1 MKICVVTGSRAE
13 YGLLKPLLHA
23 LESDAKFE
31 LQIIATAMHLS
42 PTFGSTYRE
51 IESDGF
57 SIDAKV
63 DMLLASDS
71 QVSIAKSV
79 GIGTFSIAE
88 ALSRLTPDSVMLLG
102 DRFETLAAAQAA
114 MLQRIPVLHIHGGE
128 ITQGAI
134 DDAIRHSIT
143 KMSYLH
149 FASTEE
155 YRNRIIQLGEHP
167 DRVFNVGALGAQSAA
182 NLVPLSKAELESDL
196 GLSLKRPLILSTY
209 HPETL
214 ADRKPASALQDM
226 LDAFTEF
233 PKATIVLTYPNA
245 DASGQSLI
253 PLLER
258 FAEQHQGRVSLNRSL
273 GQKRYLSLL
282 QYADVV
288 VGNSS
293 SGIIEAPSLGTPTV
307 NIGARQD
314 GRVMADSVVCCEDRK
329 QAIVEGIQRCLSKEF
344 QSEVATVSNPYG
356 QGDTCERIVD
366 TLKRAKLGAGVK
378 QFYDLNPQ

>member
-13 YGLLKPLLHA
+13 YGLFKPLLEA
-23 LESDAKFE
+23 LKSDDAFE
-31 LQIIATAMHLS
+31 LQLVATAMHLS
-42 PTFGSTYRE
+42 PTFGSTYQE
-51 IESDGF
+51 IEADGF
-57 SIDAKV
+57 TLDAKV

-71 QVSIAKSV
+71 EVSIAKSV

-88 ALSRLTPDSVMLLG
+88 ALSRLAPDSVMLLG

-128 ITQGAI
+128 ITEGAV
-134 DDAIRHSIT
+134 DDAIRHAIT

-149 FASTEE
+149 FASTDE

-182 NLVPLSKAELESDL
+182 NLLPLSNAELESDL
-196 GLSLKRPLILSTY
+196 GIGLKRPLFLSTY

-214 ADRKPASALQDM
+214 ADRKPHDALQDM
-226 LDAFTEF
+226 LDTFAEF
-233 PKATIVLTYPNA
+233 PQATIVLTYPNA
-245 DASGQSLI
+245 DAAGQTLI

-258 FAEQHQGRVSLNRSL
+258 FAEQHQDRVSLNRSL

-314 GRVMADSVVCCEDRK
+314 GRVMADSVVCCEDNK
-329 QAIVEGIQRCLSKEF
+329 QAIVDAIQRCLSKEF
-344 QSEVATVSNPYG
+344 QSMAANVTNPYG
-356 QGDTCERIVD
+356 QGDTCQRIVD
-366 TLKRAKLGAGVK
+366 TLKRVQLGSGVK
-378 QFYDLNPQ
+378 QFHDLDPH